1 MKLSDISIERPVL
14 ASMMS
19 LLLILFGLVGLT
31 RLPVRELPDIDPP
44 IVNVQTV
51 YPGASAAVIETQIT
65 EPLEDALSSVEG
77 IKKLTSESREQ
88 VSSVTIEF
96 DLSED
101 VDIAAQDV
109 RDRVA
114 RVRGRLPSDIDEPIV
129 SKQDADAN
137 PSIWVALYSE
147 RFSTLELTTIG
158 ENLFKDRLQTV
169 PGVSSVILGGSKRF
183 AIRIRLDSSKMA
195 AHRVTVLDVQRA
207 LNEQSVE
214 LPSGRVESLQREL
227 SIETKGQLK
236 TPEEYNALVILR
248 QGDELVRLSDIGFA
262 EIGVEDERS
271 VARYNREPAVG
282 LGIIKQSKANIIDVA
297 HGIKEELERIIP
309 LLPEGIN
316 YNIAYDES
324 IYVEKSIKEVWIT
337 LGLAFFLV
345 VLVIF
350 IFLHNFRATLIPA
363 VTIPVSIIATFGVL
377 HGFGYSINVITM
389 LAFVLAIG
397 LVVDDAIV
405 VLENIHRHIEKGL
418 APHEA
423 AYKGMKEIG
432 FAVIAT
438 TVALVAVF
446 LPMAFQTSDTGRL
459 FIEFAVAISFS
470 VIISTFVALTLA
482 PMMCAR
488 FLKPHHENKKR
499 GLLILFEEWVY
510 RRRNGYIKMLRV
522 VLRYTLVMILVCAA
536 VVAGAV
542 YFYQNLD
549 SEFLPDEDKGR
560 LFIIAIAPEGS
571 TSEYTN
577 RMVRKMEEIISA
589 RDDVQGFFSAVAL
602 SRGGP
607 GQASQ
612 GLSFIR
618 LKEQRESHVRDIVNG
633 PGGLRGEFFMNVEGA
648 LVIPII
654 PKAIGRG
661 FSQPF
666 QLVLQHQDLNELNRI
681 ANEFSQTLRQ
691 EGYLINVRSSFELN
705 KPELRVR
712 INRDR
717 AAVLGVSVKDISQV
731 LQILFG
737 GLDLA
742 KVNLGGKEYDVI
754 VQLERSSRLTPS
766 ALEDIYVR
774 NAEGSLIQLIGLVD
788 YETGGGPSAINH
800 FNRLRSATIEGTP
813 QNIPMGRAIER
824 TEVLLKNLDEK
835 GLRYDWNGEAA
846 DLQEAGS
853 ETLFVILMAILI
865 IYMVLAAQF
874 ESLKD
879 PLVILFTLPLSIFGA
894 LGSLWLLAWLDG
906 MIVAAAGTDSFLSSW
921 PRIPAMGINLFS
933 QIGMI
938 MLIGIVTKNGI
949 LLVDFANQE
958 MKKGK
963 SAVRAMIGAGKMRFR
978 PILMTAFSTIAGILP
993 IAIGFGAGA
1002 ESRRPLGVAA
1012 VGGIALGTF
1021 LTLFVIPAVYV
1032 LFNPRKKTRPGKD
1045 PSAKQKQPV
1054 KAGLTVLLLLSVTA
1068 TGCQPLVGKD
1078 YKRPQLTIPDG
1089 WSVYAKKPWKQ
1100 ATPRD
1105 DVDRG
1110 RWWMV
1115 YEDEQLNAL
1124 QEQALAANY
1133 SLKSAV
1139 AKVER
1144 ARALARISRSEFYP
1158 ELDLNPDM
1166 MRSRTTKNSFNSTS
1180 AGTKSFAS
1188 SSYNV
1193 PLDLSYEIDIWGRV
1207 KRGFESAQAEAEA
1220 TRAELYAVRLIMAAD
1235 VATHYFLL
1243 RELDREVDIIDE
1255 AIKLRQYAVDVVQ
1268 DRVKG
1273 GLTSELDFNRARTE
1287 LGKARTDRVDILRR
1301 RKEIETALA
1310 VLCGQLPGD
1319 FRVPKSPLKG
1329 DDVPEVPVLLPS
1341 ELLERRPDIA
1351 QAERRVAAANARIGV
1366 AEAAFFPRVTLSA
1379 SGGIRSVEFGNLFD
1393 WESRYWSV
1401 GPEVALPLF
1410 NGGRNTANLEAS
1422 EAEYIETV
1430 EAYRQTVLEAIGQ
1443 VETAMGNIRFYEEQT
1458 KVQFE
1463 VLTSS
1468 RQTAKLSIARYRE
1481 GLVTFLEVIDAER
1494 SRLDAELQATQIISQ
1509 RLIATVQLIKSLGG
1523 AW

>member
-1 MKLSDISIERPVL
+1 MKLSEISIERPVL
-14 ASMMS
+14 ATMMS
-19 LLLILFGLVGLT
+19 LLLVLFGVVGLT

-51 YPGASAAVIETQIT
+51 YPGANAAVIETQIT

-77 IKKLTSESREQ
+77 IKKITSESREQ
-88 VSSVTIEF
+88 LSSITIEF

-114 RVRGRLPSDIDEPIV
+114 RVRGRLPDDIEEPIV
-129 SKQDADAN
+129 SKQDADAS

-183 AIRIRLDSSKMA
+183 AIRIRLDADKMA

-227 SIETKGQLK
+227 AIETQAQLK
-236 TPEEYNALVILR
+236 TPEEYDNMVILR
-248 QGDELVRLSDIGFA
+248 QGDELVRLRDIGFA
-262 EIGVEDERS
+262 EVGVEDERS
-271 VARYNREPAVG
+271 AARYNTEPAVG
-282 LGIIKQSKANIIDVA
+282 LGIIKQSKANIIEVA
-297 HGIKEELERIIP
+297 DGIKAEMEEIIP
-309 LLPEGIN
+309 LMPEGIN

-324 IYVEKSIKEVWIT
+324 VFIEKSIKEVWIT
-337 LGLAFFLV
+337 LGMAFFLV
-345 VLVIF
+345 VFVIY

-363 VTIPVSIIATFGVL
+363 VTIPVSIAATFGIL
-377 HGFGYSINVITM
+377 YMFGYSINVITM

-405 VLENIHRHIEKGL
+405 VLENIHRHIEDGM
-418 APHEA
+418 PPREA

-488 FLKPHHENKKR
+488 ILQSHHETKKR
-499 GLLILFEEWVY
+499 GLLIRFEEWLY
-510 RRRNGYIKMLRV
+510 RRRKGYVKMLGFT
-522 VLRYTLVMILVCAA
+522 LRYSFLILLLCVG
-536 VVAGAV
+536 VVAGAF
-542 YFYQNLD
+542 YFYNHLD
-549 SEFLPDEDKGR
+549 SEFLPEEDKGR
-560 LFIIAIAPEGS
+560 LFIIAIAPEGA
-571 TSEYTN
+571 TSEYTD
-577 RMVRKMEEIISA
+577 RMVRKMEDIISNTPE
-589 RDDVQGFFSAVAL
+589 VQGFFSAVAL
-602 SRGGP
+602 ARGGP

-618 LKEQRESHVRDIVNG
+618 LKENRDRHVRDIVNG
-633 PGGLRGEFFMNVEGA
+633 PTGLAGQFFMNIEGA

-666 QLVLQHQDLNELNRI
+666 QLVLQHQDLDELNRI
-681 ANEFSQTLRQ
+681 ATEFSQTLRQ
-691 EGYLINVRSSFELN
+691 AGYLANVRSSFELN
-705 KPELRVR
+705 KPELRIR

-717 AAVLGVSVKDISQV
+717 AAVLGVSVRDISQV

-742 KVNLGGKEYDVI
+742 RVNLGGKEYDVI
-754 VQLERSSRLTPS
+754 VQLERKSRLSPTD
-766 ALEDIYVR
+766 LEDIYIR
-774 NAEGSLIQLIGLVD
+774 NQEGKLIQLINLID
-788 YETGGGPSAINH
+788 YEAGGGPSTINH
-800 FNRLRSATIEGTP
+800 FNRLRSATIEATP
-813 QNIPMGRAIER
+813 RDVPMGEAITR
-824 TEVLLKNLDEK
+824 TEALLAQLDER

-846 DLQEAGS
+846 DLREAGS
-853 ETLFVILMAILI
+853 ETLFVILLAILI

-894 LGSLWLLAWLDG
+894 LGSLWLMAKLDAA
-906 MIVAAAGTDSFLSSW
+906 IVAAVGSESFLASW

-958 MKKGK
+958 MNKGK
-963 SAVRAMIGAGKMRFR
+963 DAARAMMAAGKMRFR

-1021 LTLFVIPAVYV
+1021 LTLLVIPAVYV
-1032 LFNPRKKTRPGKD
+1032 LLNRRRRTKNVPPA
-1045 PSAKQKQPV
+1045 AKQTTPPV
-1054 KAGLTVLLLLSVTA
+1054 KAAAAVILILCLTAS
-1068 TGCQPLVGKD
+1068 GCQPLVGKD
-1078 YKRPQLTIPDG
+1078 YQRPELTIPSN
-1089 WSVYAKKPWKQ
+1089 WSLTERGRWK
-1100 ATPRD
+1100 AASPGD
-1105 DVDRG
+1105 DTDRG
-1110 RWWMV
+1110 RWWRI
-1115 YEDEQLNAL
+1115 YKDERLNDL
-1124 QEQALAANY
+1124 QELALANNHNV
-1133 SLKSAV
+1133 KSAV
-1139 AKVER
+1139 ANVER
-1144 ARALARISRSEFYP
+1144 ARFLARVSQSEFYP
-1158 ELDLNPDM
+1158 EIDFNPKYE
-1166 MRSRTTKNSFNSTS
+1166 RSRTTKNSFNSTS

-1188 SSYNV
+1188 SFYSA
-1193 PLDLSYEIDIWGRV
+1193 PFDLSYELDFWGRV
-1207 KRGFESAQAEAEA
+1207 RRGFESARAEAEV
-1220 TRAELYAVRLIMAAD
+1220 TRAELYSVRLILTAD
-1235 VATHYFLL
+1235 VAANYFQL
-1243 RELDREVDIIDE
+1243 RQLDSQIDIIDE

-1268 DRVKG
+1268 ERVQG
-1273 GLTSELDFNRARTE
+1273 GVTSELDFNRAKTE
-1287 LGKARTDRVDILRR
+1287 LAKAKTDRVDIMRR
-1301 RKEIETALA
+1301 RREIETALA

-1319 FRVPKSPLKG
+1319 FKVDKKPLKIE
-1329 DDVPEVPVLLPS
+1329 DVPDVPVILPS
-1341 ELLERRPDIA
+1341 DLLERRPDIA
-1351 QAERRVAAANARIGV
+1351 MAERKVAAANARIGV

-1379 SGGIRSVEFGNLFD
+1379 SGGVRSVEFDNLGE
-1393 WESRYWSV
+1393 WESRFWAV
-1401 GPEVALPLF
+1401 GPEVEWPIF
-1410 NGGRNTANLEAS
+1410 SGGRNKANLNAS
-1422 EAEYIETV
+1422 ESEYLGTV
-1430 EAYRQTVLEAIGQ
+1430 EDYRQTVLEAIGD
-1443 VETAMGNIRFYEEQT
+1443 VETSMSNINYYQEQA
-1458 KVQFE
+1458 KVQYS

-1468 RQTAKLSIARYRE
+1468 RETAKLSISRYRE

-1494 SRLDAELQATQIISQ
+1494 SRLDAELQATQILSQ
-1509 RLIATVQLIKSLGG
+1509 RLLATVQLIKSIGG
-1523 AW
+1523 GW

>member
-1 MKLSDISIERPVL
+1 
-14 ASMMS
+14 MMS
-19 LLLILFGLVGLT
+19 LLLVLFGIVGLT

-88 VSSVTIEF
+88 LSSVTIEF

-114 RVRGRLPSDIDEPIV
+114 RVRGRLPDDIEEPIV
-129 SKQDADAN
+129 SKQDADAR

-183 AIRIRLDSSKMA
+183 AIRIRLDADKMA

-207 LNEQSVE
+207 LGEQSVE

-227 SIETKGQLK
+227 SIETQAQLK
-236 TPEEYNALVILR
+236 TPEEYNNLVISR
-248 QGDELVRLSDIGFA
+248 QGDELIRLSDIGFA

-282 LGIIKQSKANIIDVA
+282 LGVIKQSKANIIEVA
-297 HGIKEELERIIP
+297 DGIKAEMEEIIP
-309 LLPEGIN
+309 LMPEGIN

-324 IYVEKSIKEVWIT
+324 IFIEKSIKEVWIT
-337 LGLAFFLV
+337 LGLAFVLV
-345 VLVIF
+345 VFVIF

-363 VTIPVSIIATFGVL
+363 VTIPVSIAATFGVL
-377 HGFGYSINVITM
+377 YLFGYSINVITM

-405 VLENIHRHIEKGL
+405 VLENIHRHIEEGMS
-418 APHEA
+418 PRDA

-470 VIISTFVALTLA
+470 VIVSTFVALTLA

-488 FLKPHHENKKR
+488 ILQPHHETKKR
-499 GLLILFEEWVY
+499 GLLMRFEEWVY
-510 RRRNGYIKMLRV
+510 RRRKGYLKTLGLS
-522 VLRYTLVMILVCAA
+522 LRYVFLVLLICAG
-536 VVAGAV
+536 VVWGA
-542 YFYQNLD
+542 FFFFNRLD
-549 SEFLPDEDKGR
+549 SEFLPEEDKGR

-577 RMVRKMEEIISA
+577 RMVLKMEEIISSF
-589 RDDVQGFFSAVAL
+589 DEVQGFFSAVAL
-602 SRGGP
+602 ARGGP

-618 LKEQRESHVRDIVNG
+618 LKENRERHVRDIVSG
-633 PGGLRGEFFMNVEGA
+633 PGGLRGQFFMDIEGA

-654 PKAIGRG
+654 PKAIGGG

-681 ANEFSQTLRQ
+681 AEEFSQQLRQ
-691 EGYLINVRSSFELN
+691 EGFLINVRSSFELN
-705 KPELRVR
+705 KPELRIQ

-717 AAVLGVSVKDISQV
+717 AAVLGVSVRDISQV

-742 KVNLGGKEYDVI
+742 KVNLSGKEYDVI
-754 VQLERSSRLTPS
+754 VQLERKSRLSPE
-766 ALEDIYVR
+766 ALEDIYIR
-774 NAEGSLIQLIGLVD
+774 NAEGELIQLINLIE
-788 YETGGGPSAINH
+788 YESGGGPSTINH
-800 FNRLRSATIEGTP
+800 FNRLRSATIEATP
-813 QNIPMGRAIER
+813 KDIPMGAAIAK
-824 TEVLLKNLDEK
+824 TEALLSTLDEK
-835 GLRYDWNGEAA
+835 GLRYDWDGEAA
-846 DLQEAGS
+846 DLREAGS
-853 ETLFVILMAILI
+853 ETLFVILLAILI

-894 LGSLWLLAWLDG
+894 LGALWGMAQLDAA
-906 MIVAAAGTDSFLSSW
+906 IVAAAGSDSFLSSW

-949 LLVDFANQE
+949 LLVDFAKQE
-958 MKKGK
+958 MAKGK
-963 SAVRAMIGAGKMRFR
+963 DAVRAMMAAGKMRFR

-1021 LTLFVIPAVYV
+1021 LTLLVIPAVYV
-1032 LFNPRKKTRPGKD
+1032 LLNGGRRKRKGRPAT
-1045 PSAKQKQPV
+1045 AKKPAPI
-1054 KAGLTVLLLLSVTA
+1054 KATTAVILILCFTA
-1068 TGCQPLVGKD
+1068 TGCQTMVGED
-1078 YKRPQLTIPDG
+1078 YQRPELSIPSD
-1089 WSVYAKKPWKQ
+1089 WSLQERGRWKQ

-1105 DVDRG
+1105 NTDRG
-1110 RWWMV
+1110 QWWRV
-1115 YEDEQLNAL
+1115 YKDNRLNDL
-1124 QEQALAANY
+1124 VDQALATNH
-1133 SLKSAV
+1133 SVKSAV
-1139 AKVER
+1139 ANVER
-1144 ARALARISRSEFYP
+1144 ARSLARISRSDFYP
-1158 ELDLNPDM
+1158 DVDLNPSYE
-1166 MRSRTTKNSFNSTS
+1166 RSRTTKNAFNSTS
-1180 AGTKSFAS
+1180 AGTQSFS
-1188 SSYNV
+1188 SSFYDI
-1193 PLDLSYEIDIWGRV
+1193 PFDLSYEIDLWGRV
-1207 KRGFESAQAEAEA
+1207 RRGFESAHAEAEV
-1220 TRAELYAVRLIMAAD
+1220 TRAELYSIRLILTAEVAAS
-1235 VATHYFLL
+1235 YFQL
-1243 RELDREVDIIDE
+1243 RELDSAVDIIDE

-1268 DRVKG
+1268 DRVRG
-1273 GLTSELDFNRARTE
+1273 GVTSELDFNRAKAE
-1287 LGKARTDRVDILRR
+1287 LARAQTDRVDILRR
-1301 RKEIETALA
+1301 RRELETALS

-1319 FRVPKSPLKG
+1319 FKVAKKPLRVE
-1329 DDVPEVPVLLPS
+1329 DVPDVPVILPS

-1351 QAERRVAAANARIGV
+1351 MAERKVAAANARIGV

-1379 SGGIRSVEFGNLFD
+1379 SGGIRSVEFDNLAE
-1393 WESRYWSV
+1393 WESRFWSL
-1401 GPEVALPLF
+1401 GPEVEWPIF
-1410 NGGRNTANLEAS
+1410 SGGRNKATLKAS
-1422 EAEYIETV
+1422 EAEYVSTV
-1430 EAYRQTVLEAIGQ
+1430 EDYRQTVLEAVGE
-1443 VETAMGNIRFYEEQT
+1443 VETAMSNINFYQEQA
-1458 KVQFE
+1458 KVQYQ

-1468 RQTAKLSIARYRE
+1468 RETAKLSISRYRE

-1494 SRLDAELQATQIISQ
+1494 SRLDAELQATQILTQ
-1509 RLIATVQLIKSLGG
+1509 RLLGTVQLIRSLGG
-1523 AW
+1523 GW

>member
-1 MKLSDISIERPVL
+1 MKLSELSIQRPVL

-19 LLLILFGLVGLT
+19 LLLVLFGLVGLS

-88 VSSVTIEF
+88 LSSITIEF

-114 RVRGRLPSDIDEPIV
+114 RVRGRLPDDIEEPIV
-129 SKQDADAN
+129 SKQDADAR

-183 AIRIRLDSSKMA
+183 AIRIRLDSDKMA
-195 AHRVTVLDVQRA
+195 AHRITVLDVQRA
-207 LNEQSVE
+207 LAEQSVE

-236 TPEEYNALVILR
+236 TPEEYNQLVILR
-248 QGDELVRLSDIGFA
+248 QADELVRLSDIGYA

-271 VARYNREPAVG
+271 VARYNGEPAVG
-282 LGIIKQSKANIIDVA
+282 LGIIKQSKANIIEVA
-297 HGIKEELERIIP
+297 HGINDELERIIP
-309 LLPEGIN
+309 LLPDGIN

-324 IYVEKSIKEVWIT
+324 IYIEKSISEVWIT

-345 VLVIF
+345 VFVIF
-350 IFLHNFRATLIPA
+350 IFLHNFRSTLIPS
-363 VTIPVSIIATFGVL
+363 VTIPVSIISTFGVL
-377 HGFGYSINVITM
+377 YLFGYSINVITM

-405 VLENIHRHIEKGL
+405 VLENIHRHIEEGMS
-418 APHEA
+418 PVEA
-423 AYKGMKEIG
+423 SYLGMKEIG

-470 VIISTFVALTLA
+470 VIVSTFVALTLA

-488 FLKPHHENKKR
+488 ILKPHHENQKR
-499 GLLILFEEWVY
+499 GILIRFEEWLY
-510 RRRNGYIKMLRV
+510 RRRKGYIKMLRGA
-522 VLRYTLVMILVCAA
+522 LRYIFLVLLVCVA

-542 YFYQNLD
+542 YFYNHLD
-549 SEFLPDEDKGR
+549 SEFLPEEDKGR

-577 RMVRKMEEIISA
+577 RMVRKMEDIISST
-589 RDDVQGFFSAVAL
+589 DEVQGFFSAVAL
-602 SRGGP
+602 ARGGP

-618 LKEQRESHVRDIVNG
+618 LKEQRARHVRDIVNG
-633 PGGLRGEFFMNVEGA
+633 PQGLRGQFFGNIEGA

-654 PKAIGRG
+654 PKAIGGG

-666 QLVLQHQDLNELNRI
+666 QLVLQHQDLDELNRL
-681 ANEFSQTLRQ
+681 AQEFSQTLRQ
-691 EGYLINVRSSFELN
+691 AGFLINVRSSFELN

-712 INRDR
+712 INRNR

-742 KVNLGGKEYDVI
+742 KVNLSGKEYDVI
-754 VQLERSSRLTPS
+754 VQLERESRLSPS
-766 ALEDIYVR
+766 ALEDIYIR
-774 NAEGSLIQLIGLVD
+774 SDEGRLIQLINLIE
-788 YETGGGPSAINH
+788 YESGGGPSTINH
-800 FNRLRSATIEGTP
+800 FNRLRSATIEATP
-813 QNIPMGRAIER
+813 QDIPMGQAIER
-824 TEVLLKNLDEK
+824 TERLLEGLDTK
-835 GLRYDWNGEAA
+835 GLRYEWDGEAA
-846 DLQEAGS
+846 DLKEAGS
-853 ETLFVILMAILI
+853 ETLFIILLAILI

-879 PLVILFTLPLSIFGA
+879 PFVILFTLPLAIFGA
-894 LGSLWLLAWLDG
+894 LGALWLMAHLDS
-906 MIVAAAGTDSFLSSW
+906 MIVAAAGTESFLSSW

-958 MKKGK
+958 MNKGK
-963 SAVRAMIGAGKMRFR
+963 GAVRAMMAAGKMRFR
-978 PILMTAFSTIAGILP
+978 PILMTAFSTIAGIMP

-1032 LFNPRKKTRPGKD
+1032 LINRRRKRRTDLLSDTQNRP
-1045 PSAKQKQPV
+1045 PI
-1054 KAGLTVLLLLSVTA
+1054 KAGTALVLVLSLSLA
-1068 TGCQPLVGKD
+1068 GCKTMVGQD
-1078 YKRPQLTIPDG
+1078 YQRPELTIPG
-1089 WSVYAKKPWKQ
+1089 NWSLYDKGPWKQ

-1105 DVDRG
+1105 DIDRG
-1110 RWWMV
+1110 RWWEI
-1115 YEDEQLNAL
+1115 YQDPKLNQL
-1124 QEQALAANY
+1124 QEQALAANHN
-1133 SLKSAV
+1133 LKSAV
-1139 AKVER
+1139 ANVER

-1158 ELDLNPDM
+1158 EVDFNPEYE
-1166 MRSRTTKNSFNSTS
+1166 RSRTTKNSFNSTS
-1180 AGTKSFAS
+1180 AGTKSFSS
-1188 SSYNV
+1188 SSYSI
-1193 PLDLSYEIDIWGRV
+1193 PLDLSYEFDLWGRV
-1207 KRGFESAQAEAEA
+1207 KRGFESAQAEADA
-1220 TRAELYAVRLIMAAD
+1220 TRAELYAIRLIMNAD
-1235 VATHYFLL
+1235 VAANYILI
-1243 RELDREVDIIDE
+1243 RELDSAIDIIDE
-1255 AIKLRQYAVDVVQ
+1255 TIKLRQYAVDVVQ

-1273 GLTSELDFNRARTE
+1273 GVTSELDFNRAKTE
-1287 LGKARTDRVDILRR
+1287 LAKAKTDRVEILRR
-1301 RKEIETALA
+1301 RRELETALA
-1310 VLCGQLPGD
+1310 ILCGQLPGD
-1319 FRVPKSPLKG
+1319 FRVPKKPLSR
-1329 DDVPEVPVLLPS
+1329 DDVPSVPIILPS

-1351 QAERRVAAANARIGV
+1351 QSERRVAAANARIGV
-1366 AEAAFFPRVTLSA
+1366 SEAAFFPRVTLSA
-1379 SGGIRSVEFGNLFD
+1379 SGGIRSVEFDNLLE
-1393 WESRYWSV
+1393 WESRFWSV
-1401 GPEVALPLF
+1401 GPAVEWPVF
-1410 NGGRNTANLEAS
+1410 SGGRNKANLAAS
-1422 EAEYIETV
+1422 EAEYLKTV
-1430 EAYRQTVLEAIGQ
+1430 EDYRQTVLQAIGD
-1443 VETAMGNIRFYEEQT
+1443 VETAMSNIQFYFEQAG
-1458 KVQFE
+1458 VQDE

-1468 RQTAKLSIARYRE
+1468 RQTAKLSISRYRE

-1494 SRLDAELQATQIISQ
+1494 SRLDAELQATQIMAQ
-1509 RLIATVQLIKSLGG
+1509 QLIASVQLIKALGG
-1523 AW
+1523 GW